1 MLDLPTILACVF
13 GSIAAVS
20 ASWALWLR
28 RTMARE
34 AELLQEIRDR
44 TRQVEEANQKLE
56 ALSYLDALT
65 GVANRRAFDEAL
77 EREWRRG
84 IRSKRPLSLLMMD
97 IDCFKAFNDTYGH
110 QSGDL
115 CLTQVAA
122 ALTSIVKRAGDQ
134 LARYGGEEFAAL
146 LPDTD
151 LHGAAAIAERVRAA
165 VEQLQIVNE
174 ASPAGHT
181 TVSIGFGA
189 VVASDA
195 ATPQALIAAADEALY
210 RAKREGRNRTQEAT
224 SVTVQPS

>member
-1 MLDLPTILACVF
+1 MLDLPTILACFF

-77 EREWRRG
+77 
-84 IRSKRPLSLLMMD
+84 
-97 IDCFKAFNDTYGH
+97 
-110 QSGDL
+110 
-115 CLTQVAA
+115 
-122 ALTSIVKRAGDQ
+122 
-134 LARYGGEEFAAL
+134 
-146 LPDTD
+146 
-151 LHGAAAIAERVRAA
+151 
-165 VEQLQIVNE
+165 
-174 ASPAGHT
+174 
-181 TVSIGFGA
+181 
-189 VVASDA
+189 
-195 ATPQALIAAADEALY
+195 Y